1 MLSFLT
7 RYDLESGKLFDN
19 FIAVALLV
27 IFTER
32 IISGQALSVDHLN
45 VSASKPSPMQMN
57 FLQNQFNIGLLKNKI
72 WPAIKL
78 VRKTVVKCRVRLC
91 NDSVVEFNL
100 CFLVL
105 LLFFNFFI
113 GICFAFKKCRNISV
127 SK

>member
-7 RYDLESGKLFDN
+7 KYDLESGKFFDN
-19 FIAVALLV
+19 FIAVTLLV

-32 IISGQALSVDHLN
+32 IISGQALLSVDHLN

-78 VRKTVVKCRVRLC
+78 VKKTTIKCRVRLC

-100 CFLVL
+100 WFAFLFYCF
-105 LLFFNFFI
+105 FSIFFI
-113 GICFAFKKCRNISV
+113 RICFPLRNAEI
-127 SK
+127 